1 MTMMAETPVK
11 LGIRPNR
18 YRRNAKFI
26 ERITTIAEPDPISMF
41 EALATVSKGY
51 VQLSN
56 LLQQPP
62 N

>member
-1 MTMMAETPVK
+1 MMAETPVK

-26 ERITTIAEPDPISMF
+26 ERFAVAEPDPISMF

-56 LLQQPP
+56 LLQPP

>member
-1 MTMMAETPVK
+1 MMETPVK
-11 LGIRPNR
+11 LGVRPNR
-18 YRRNAKFI
+18 YRRNANAKLFD
-26 ERITTIAEPDPISMF
+26 RVTVAEPDPISMF

-56 LLQQPP
+56 LLQPP

>member
-1 MTMMAETPVK
+1 MTMMTETPVK

-18 YRRNAKFI
+18 FRRNAKFI
-26 ERITTIAEPDPISMF
+26 ERITIAEPDPISML

-56 LLQQPP
+56 LLQPP

>member
-26 ERITTIAEPDPISMF
+26 ERTTIAEPDPISMF
-41 EALATVSKGY
+41 EALASVSKGY

-56 LLQQPP
+56 LLQPP